1 MAPKPNLFYFCPVL
15 SGILPFHRSFM
26 LNNGTRVLFLTTIVA
41 ILFTGFA
48 GSGCEKPEIE
58 AYSGM
63 GKKPVYLPVSELS
76 DINNISPQPTGQTGT
91 IFLQDTLFFMLE
103 QKKGIHVFNVKDS
116 LHVFVLTFFQIPAVT
131 DFTIAGN
138 RLYADSW
145 KDLVTIDISDI
156 YHIREI
162 DRQLN
167 VFSPLLYP
175 PLYSG
180 IFECVDESKGA
191 VVGWEDAM
199 LDNVLCRMV
208 N

>member
-1 MAPKPNLFYFCPVL
+1 
-15 SGILPFHRSFM
+15 M
-26 LNNGTRVLFLTTIVA
+26 LNNKKRAFFPA
-41 ILFTGFA
+41 ILFALLLTVLG

-58 AYSGM
+58 AYSGP
-63 GKKPVYLPVSELS
+63 GKRPVYLPVSALT
-76 DINNISPQPTGQTGT
+76 DIKNLTPQPTQQTGT

-116 LHVFVLTFFQIPAVT
+116 LHVFALTFFQIPAIT
-131 DFTIAGN
+131 DFTISGN

-145 KDLVTIDISDI
+145 KDLVTIDISDL

-162 DRQLN
+162 DRQTN
-167 VFSPLLYP
+167 AFSPLLYP
-175 PLYSG
+175 PLYNG

-191 VVGWEDAM
+191 AVGWEDAI
-199 LDNVLCRMV
+199 LDNARCRTV